1 MHLID
6 MILNA
11 WTFVHLFQHIGIIAP
26 WWKNPASGPVQWL
39 LRQRSHVYVWDSWN

>member
-11 WTFVHLFQHIGIIAP
+11 WTFVHLFQHVGIIA
-26 WWKNPASGPVQWL
+26 KSYV
-39 LRQRSHVYVWDSWN
+39 RSCSIALTSAQPGQPELINLSS